1 MVSNNGHSRRLE
13 AISRKLTPHPDQP
26 ITLEMTLSAI
36 AELEA
41 NPQRTTLL
49 GMPRERLMSRVEVE
63 IVRLERELGE
73 R

>member
-1 MVSNNGHSRRLE
+1 VNNNGHSRRLE

-41 NPQRTTLL
+41 DPQRTTLL

-63 IVRLERELGE
+63 ER
-73 R
+73 